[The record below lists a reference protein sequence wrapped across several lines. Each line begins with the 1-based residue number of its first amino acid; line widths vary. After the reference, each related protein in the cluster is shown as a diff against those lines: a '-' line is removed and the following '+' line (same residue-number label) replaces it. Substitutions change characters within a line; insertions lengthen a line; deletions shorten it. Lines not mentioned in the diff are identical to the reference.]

1 MLQTLVIL
9 VIVAV
14 AFGFMARR
22 AWRTLRPAVVGGK
35 AGCGDGCGCG
45 SAAGGATGDW
55 AKT

>member
-9 VIVAV
+9 LIVAV
-14 AFGFMARR
+14 ALGFGARR
-22 AWRTLRPAVVGGK
+22 AWQTLRPAK

-45 SAAGGATGDW
+45 TAANGATGDW